1 MGLDMEDDPLTRRI
15 ISAALEVH
23 SLLGPG
29 LLETI
34 YEEALCHELEL
45 RGIAFER
52 QVPVHVTYKGRT
64 IAGQVLDLLVEN
76 EVVVELKAVRKLP
89 EVATAQ
95 TLSYLRATGMR
106 RALLLNFGESR
117 LTKGIKRLS
126 L

>member
-1 MGLDMEDDPLTRRI
+1 MEDDPLTRRI

-34 YEEALCHELEL
+34 YEEALCHEFEL
-45 RGIAFER
+45 RGIGFER
-52 QVPVHVTYKGRT
+52 QVSVHVAYKGRQ
-64 IAGQVLDLLVEN
+64 IARQVLDLLVEK

-95 TLSYLRATGMR
+95 TLSYLRATGLR

-117 LTKGIKRLS
+117 LTNGIKRLS

>member
-1 MGLDMEDDPLTRRI
+1 MEDDPLTRRI
-15 ISAALEVH
+15 VSAALEVH

-52 QVPVHVTYKGRT
+52 QVPVHVTYKGWT

>member
-1 MGLDMEDDPLTRRI
+1 MEDDPLTRRI

>member
-1 MGLDMEDDPLTRRI
+1 MEDDPLTRRI

-34 YEEALCHELEL
+34 YEQALCHELEL
-45 RGIAFER
+45 RGIGFER
-52 QVPVHVTYKGRT
+52 QAPVVVTYKGRS
-64 IAGQVLDLLVEN
+64 IAGQVLDLLVEK

-95 TLSYLRATGMR
+95 TLSYLRATGLR

-117 LTKGIKRLS
+117 LANGIKRLS